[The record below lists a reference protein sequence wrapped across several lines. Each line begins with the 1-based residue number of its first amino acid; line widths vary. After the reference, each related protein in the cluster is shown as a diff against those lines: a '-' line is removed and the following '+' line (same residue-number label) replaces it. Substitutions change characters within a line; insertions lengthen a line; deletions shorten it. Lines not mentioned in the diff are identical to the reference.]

1 MRNADNRHRFPHS
14 AFRIQV
20 VLPTRSPPAV
30 PLWLYWILLG
40 LVAGTLAKFLVP
52 GRDPSGCIIT
62 IALGIA
68 GAFIGGWLGTFF
80 GWGRITQGTLNLRS
94 VGIAT
99 VGAAVLLVVGRL
111 LAKRRSR

>member
-1 MRNADNRHRFPHS
+1 M
-14 AFRIQV
+14 
-20 VLPTRSPPAV
+20 

-40 LVAGTLAKFLVP
+40 LVAGALAKFLVP

-62 IALGIA
+62 IVLGIA

-80 GWGRITQGTLNLRS
+80 GWGRVTGGTFNLRS
-94 VGIAT
+94 IGIAT

-111 LAKRRSR
+111 VVGRRRRE

>member
-1 MRNADNRHRFPHS
+1 M
-14 AFRIQV
+14 
-20 VLPTRSPPAV
+20 

-40 LVAGTLAKFLVP
+40 LVAGALAKFLVP

-94 VGIAT
+94 IGIAT
-99 VGAAVLLVVGRL
+99 VGAAVLLLLGRL
-111 LAKRRSR
+111 VARGKPRR